1 VKKLA
6 VLLASLALLLTGC
19 ARMDSAATVGTTEIK
34 LETLQGR
41 VDAILAERLKIDTS
55 QMRLESGDVLA
66 RSQLTFLISN
76 IILDEIAKDIEIEV
90 SNSDL
95 EAYRLEIYGSIGGER
110 RLPEVLVNASIAP
123 DALNDV
129 LRRDLILRKIGTTLA
144 ESGADDAT
152 INQAIQTLVT
162 RKSDEIR
169 VVVNPRYGIWD
180 AATISVIGTEP
191 AGNAVTNK

>member
-1 VKKLA
+1 MKKLA

-169 VVVNPRYGIWD
+169 VVVNPRYGIWN

>member
-1 VKKLA
+1 MKKLIF
-6 VLLASLALLLTGC
+6 LFASLVLLLTGC
-19 ARMDSAATVGTTEIK
+19 ARMDSAATIGTTEIK

-41 VDAILAERLKIDTS
+41 VDAILAERLKFDTS

-66 RSQLTFLISN
+66 RSQLAFLISN
-76 IILDEIAKDIEIEV
+76 IILDEIAKDTDIAV

-95 EAYRLEIYGSIGGER
+95 EAYRLEIYGSIGGEP

-123 DALNDV
+123 EALNDV

-162 RKSDEIR
+162 RKSDELK

-180 AATISVIGTEP
+180 PATISVIGTEP
-191 AGNAVTNK
+191 AGDAVTNK

>member
-1 VKKLA
+1 MKKLA

>member
-1 VKKLA
+1 VKKLIF
-6 VLLASLALLLTGC
+6 LFASLVLLLTGC
-19 ARMDSAATVGTTEIK
+19 ARMDSAATIGTTEIK

-41 VDAILAERLKIDTS
+41 VDAILAERLKFDTS

-66 RSQLTFLISN
+66 RSQLAFLISN
-76 IILDEIAKDIEIEV
+76 IILDEIAKDTDIAV

-95 EAYRLEIYGSIGGER
+95 EAYRLEIYGSIGGEP

-123 DALNDV
+123 EALNDV

-162 RKSDEIR
+162 RKSDELK

-180 AATISVIGTEP
+180 PATISVIGTEP
-191 AGNAVTNK
+191 AGDAVTNK